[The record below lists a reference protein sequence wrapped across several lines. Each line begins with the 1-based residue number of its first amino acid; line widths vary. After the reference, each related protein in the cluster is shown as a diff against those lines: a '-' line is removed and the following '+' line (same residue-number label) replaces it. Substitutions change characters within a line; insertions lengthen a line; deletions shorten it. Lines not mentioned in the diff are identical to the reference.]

1 MTMKRKPKYD
11 HVLFVALM
19 TLLLLPLV
27 QGWLGWVNVK
37 PLAGVTYEAKRP
49 SWTWANYRSGDLAQE
64 AEVYAS
70 EHYGFREV
78 SIRLYNQY
86 LWTCYKKTYAHD
98 VVAGKHGWL
107 FYPQSVDDYYG
118 HELLRWHNST
128 DEARRR
134 FDMEVK
140 YMNWAR
146 SILKENGIELMMF
159 MAPEKGQLYPEHLPD
174 GEKDTTTFNACD
186 YFAQRF
192 EETGFPYIE
201 MTRWFQQMKDTVSYP
216 LIPQTGAHWVFPC
229 VYAADSLFRYIGELN
244 GTRLPQIQLGPLHE
258 VKNHAIDNDIEHL
271 LNLVFPL
278 RHQYGFSPRAKVS
291 IVADSLCSKPKV
303 LLVGNSF
310 FWAFNTYLPL
320 DEVFDETEF
329 WFYGATAYYGDSL
342 HLTANV
348 NDLNLLEKLLHF
360 DDVVWFTTGN
370 QMSKGTSGFAEKAIV
385 SLCYSDEAIGKVY
398 DHLMDSL
405 KHDGV
410 TMASFDEPIDD
421 STCHRQL
428 WVQANKLI
436 YSHPERYF
444 PELLA
449 DSLPAI
455 RNPRIK
461 EILTIQEIEAD
472 SVWLWKLAEYQT
484 VIQNATL
491 EQVLLIEA
499 RNRIDGRPLLRDMPD
514 PEAKRDRVEQLVKE
528 MIEEIKPQTELMERI
543 RTMAQEKGITIE
555 KQTELAA
562 RWIVNDKIN
571 QGIIVL

>member
-1 MTMKRKPKYD
+1 M
-11 HVLFVALM
+11 
-19 TLLLLPLV
+19 
-27 QGWLGWVNVK
+27 
-37 PLAGVTYEAKRP
+37 
-49 SWTWANYRSGDLAQE
+49 
-64 AEVYAS
+64 
-70 EHYGFREV
+70 
-78 SIRLYNQY
+78 
-86 LWTCYKKTYAHD
+86 
-98 VVAGKHGWL
+98 
-107 FYPQSVDDYYG
+107 
-118 HELLRWHNST
+118 
-128 DEARRR
+128 
-134 FDMEVK
+134 
-140 YMNWAR
+140 
-146 SILKENGIELMMF
+146 
-159 MAPEKGQLYPEHLPD
+159 
-174 GEKDTTTFNACD
+174 
-186 YFAQRF
+186 
-192 EETGFPYIE
+192 
-201 MTRWFQQMKDTVSYP
+201 
-216 LIPQTGAHWVFPC
+216 
-229 VYAADSLFRYIGELN
+229 
-244 GTRLPQIQLGPLHE
+244 
-258 VKNHAIDNDIEHL
+258 
-271 LNLVFPL
+271 
-278 RHQYGFSPRAKVS
+278 
-291 IVADSLCSKPKV
+291 
-303 LLVGNSF
+303 
-310 FWAFNTYLPL
+310 
-320 DEVFDETEF
+320 FDETEF

-436 YSHPERYF
+436 YSRPERYF

-555 KQTELAA
+555 EQTELAA